1 MMMGMFLVLDDDGYD
16 DQIIQIYLELIHVLL
31 TFLKSNNMALSNS
44 VTNPLS

>member
-1 MMMGMFLVLDDDGYD
+1 MMGMFLVLDDDGYD
-16 DQIIQIYLELIHVLL
+16 DEIIQIYLELIHVLS